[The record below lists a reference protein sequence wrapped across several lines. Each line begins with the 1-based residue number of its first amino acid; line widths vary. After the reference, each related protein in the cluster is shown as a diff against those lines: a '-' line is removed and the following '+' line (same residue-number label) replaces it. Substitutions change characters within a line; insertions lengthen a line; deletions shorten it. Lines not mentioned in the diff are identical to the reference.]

1 MSYLFLTGATGLLG
15 SYLIRDLSRR
25 GVKLAVLVRP
35 TRFASAQHRI
45 ESSVARWEK
54 QAGHAIERPV
64 VFEGDLSKPDL
75 GLDAASRSWVAQNC
89 GALMHNAA
97 SLTFQA
103 ESPESEPWR
112 SNLHG
117 TSHVLQFVKSVG
129 IREFHHVSTAY
140 VCGQR
145 RDRVLESELDV
156 GQKHGNDYEIS
167 KFQSETMVREADCLD
182 SVTVYRP
189 GIILGDSKTGYTSTY
204 HGFYVPLK
212 LVASLTMKSA
222 AASASPEAAEQGIRM
237 AGARLQTILQLDGKE
252 SKNFV
257 PVDWVSEMMAR
268 VYVDPKLH
276 NDTYHLTPRS
286 RVPVQLFQS
295 VMEEVILKYTLQHR
309 EELKGQNPAA
319 KVDWAEFEQFFLEGM
334 GVYRSYWGDDPLFDD
349 ANTRRAAP
357 DLPCPELD
365 EEMFTMMCRFA
376 IESNFGW
383 PREPALKLQ
392 FDVHKHLQD
401 LTDLAAK
408 PKSEGDT
415 FLGLQVNGQG
425 GGQWELAL
433 RDGQIVSASQGLSE
447 RCTATYYLN
456 SNTFEKLATR
466 QSNVNQL
473 INTGSV
479 LIEGNGVPLGKLAD
493 ILQGVAARPHEQPK
507 QS

>member
-1 MSYLFLTGATGLLG
+1 MGYLFLTGATGLLG
-15 SYLIRDLSRR
+15 SYVVRDLSRR

-64 VFEGDLSKPDL
+64 VFEGDLSKPNL
-75 GLDAASRSWVAQNC
+75 GLDATSSGWVAQNC

-117 TSHVLQFVKSVG
+117 TSHVLQFAKSAG

-156 GQKHGNDYEIS
+156 GQKHGNDYEVS
-167 KFQSETMVREADCLD
+167 KFQSETMVRNADFLD

-212 LVASLTMKSA
+212 LVASLIIKSA
-222 AASASPEAAEQGIRM
+222 ASSPTVAAMEQGIRL
-237 AGARLQTILQLDGKE
+237 GSARLQTILQLDGQE
-252 SKNFV
+252 AKNFV
-257 PVDWVSEMMAR
+257 PVDWVSEMMSR

-276 NDTYHLTPRS
+276 DETYHLTPRS
-286 RVPVQLFQS
+286 RVPVAMFQS
-295 VMEEVILKYTLQHR
+295 VMEKVFLQYALKHRKELQ
-309 EELKGQNPAA
+309 EKDTGGSIN
-319 KVDWAEFEQFFLEGM
+319 WAEFERFFLDGM
-334 GVYRSYWGDDPLFDD
+334 DVYQSYWGDDPLFDD
-349 ANTRRAAP
+349 ANTSRAAP
-357 DLPCPELD
+357 DLPCPDLD

-383 PREPALKLQ
+383 PREPAVKLQ
-392 FDVHKHLQD
+392 FDVHEHLQE
-401 LTDLAAK
+401 LTALAASDK
-408 PKSEGDT
+408 AKGDT
-415 FLGLQVNGQG
+415 FLGLQVNGRG
-425 GGQWELAL
+425 GGQWELVL
-433 RDGQIVSASQGLSE
+433 RDGQIVSAAQGLSE

-466 QSNVNQL
+466 QSDAKQL
-473 INTGSV
+473 ISTGGV
-479 LIEGNGVPLGKLAD
+479 LIEGNGVPLDELAG
-493 ILQGVAARPHEQPK
+493 ILQGVATRPREQT
-507 QS
+507 QSK